1 MTMNFSFSSTTDPAL
16 LIKEESVYPMTIS
29 QNVRVVSPRNEER
42 LAPLAGNKRPR
53 QDDSIPERGRRKIA
67 RSSLILTQRSN
78 TMKAL

>member
-1 MTMNFSFSSTTDPAL
+1 MNISFPSTTDPAP
-16 LIKEESVYPMTIS
+16 LIKEESVYPIIVS
-29 QNVRVVSPRNEER
+29 QNVRDASSRNEEL

-53 QDDSIPERGRRKIA
+53 QDDSIPECRGRSKIA